1 MGLSAHLLAI
11 ETKEELSMGTWSIH
25 AFGND
30 EASDFAAELSEV
42 GDFEL
47 IQSALE
53 DVIAADEYLEA
64 PEADRGVAA
73 AAVLALLN
81 GQEVPGDTDEA
92 VTDWVK
98 RQLAKPSSVMLSQ
111 AQAVIDRVLSEHSEL
126 AELWSES
133 DEYEAWQKGLRH
145 IQASLSVEI

>member
-1 MGLSAHLLAI
+1 
-11 ETKEELSMGTWSIH
+11 MGTWSIH

-30 EASDFAAELSEV
+30 EAADFAAELSET

-53 DVIAADEYLEA
+53 DVISADEYLEA
-64 PEADRGVAA
+64 PEAERGVTA

-81 GQEVPGDTDEA
+81 GQAVPGGADEA
-92 VTDWVK
+92 VTAWVK
-98 RQLAKPSSVMLSQ
+98 RQLAKPSPSMLTQ
-111 AQAVIDRVLSEHSEL
+111 AQAVIDRVLSENSEL

-145 IQASLSVEI
+145 VQASLSVEI